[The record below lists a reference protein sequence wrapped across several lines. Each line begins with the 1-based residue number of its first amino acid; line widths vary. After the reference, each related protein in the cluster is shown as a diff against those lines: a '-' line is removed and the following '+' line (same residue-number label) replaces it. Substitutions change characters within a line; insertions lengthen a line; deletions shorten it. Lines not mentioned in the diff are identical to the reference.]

1 MRSNVEKVENPQ
13 RVVDPNDVLEIPNA
27 KFYGTD
33 EKKTNLEDKDD
44 LKTLDQNEEEPAHI
58 KTYILVKY

>member
-1 MRSNVEKVENPQ
+1 MA
-13 RVVDPNDVLEIPNA
+13 DPNDVLEIPNA

-33 EKKTNLEDKDD
+33 EKKTNLKAIDN

-58 KTYILVKY
+58 KTYILVKG